1 VGWVMPIH
9 KAQPEV
15 KAKATPAKRMPQ
27 APERAPFKRNSNHGP
42 KVKDTEVPMENK
54 AMIKAPSHALAD
66 KDATNRAEYNK
77 PQGMSAQATPSMTG
91 ALAPMRVSTGLA
103 RRHTAC
109 AQCSIHA
116 GWRARQS
123 KAKPMSKAATW
134 NMVHKGLTTAVFVP
148 NQAKPCTEPA
158 ANAPKAA

>member
-1 VGWVMPIH
+1 MPIH
-9 KAQPEV
+9 RAQPDV

-27 APERAPFKRNSNHGP
+27 APERAPFKRNNNHGP
-42 KVKDTEVPMENK
+42 KVSDTEVPMENK
-54 AMIKAPSHALAD
+54 AMIKAPSQALAES
-66 KDATNRAEYNK
+66 DATNRAEYNK
-77 PQGMSAQATPSMTG
+77 PHGMSAQATPNITG
-91 ALAPMRVSTGLA
+91 ARLPMRVSTGLA

-109 AQCSIHA
+109 AKLSIQA
-116 GWRARQS
+116 GCRARQS
-123 KAKPMSKAATW
+123 KAKPISKAATW